1 MKLETEM
8 RNRNIKRLL
17 SLALAAAGI
26 TSFCQSAL
34 AQNGSYRI
42 AVMPFAVNEYMS
54 RWVKEMQQHPL
65 VKDGSVKLTV
75 LDGKSDAMVQS
86 NQFDTA
92 ITQKFDAIIVAPV
105 DYQAAAAP
113 IARAAAAKIP
123 VVGSVTT
130 ANSDKL
136 FAYVG
141 TNDIEG
147 GRLVATQ
154 LISQLRGKGNIVILE
169 GPIGNSP
176 QLMRRKGIDAVLA
189 ANPGIKVLASKPGN
203 WSRAE
208 GMSVTEDWLTRYGK
222 TINGVISENDAMSLG
237 AIEAFKLKQIDPKTV
252 PVVSIDGDRGG
263 QLAVKDGDLFTL
275 YKDAHCEGQGALDL
289 AVRAVAGPSYQP
301 KSDCWAKTMQWKD
314 GTAKQYDVPWVP
326 LTKANVDT
334 YLNKL

>member
-1 MKLETEM
+1 M
-8 RNRNIKRLL
+8 RKFNGFIG
-17 SLALAAAGI
+17 LAAAAM
-26 TSFCQSAL
+26 SAAL
-34 AQNGSYRI
+34 YCNMATAQDGKYRI

-65 VKDGSVKLTV
+65 VKDGTVKMTV
-75 LDGKSDAMVQS
+75 LDGKYDAMVQS

-105 DYQAAAAP
+105 DFQAAAAP
-113 IARAAAAKIP
+113 IARAAAAHIP

-141 TNDIEG
+141 TNDVEG
-147 GRLVATQ
+147 GRLETQ
-154 LISQLRGKGNIVILE
+154 QLVNELKGKGNIVILE

-208 GMSVTEDWLTRYGK
+208 GLSVTEDWLTRYGK
-222 TINGVISENDAMSLG
+222 SINGIISQNDAMSLG
-237 AIEAFKLKQIDPKTV
+237 AIEALKLKQIDPTTM
-252 PVVSIDGDRGG
+252 PVVSIDGDKGG
-263 QLAVKDGDLFTL
+263 QMAVKQGDLYTL
-275 YKDAHCEGQGALDL
+275 YKDAHCEGQGAMDL
-289 AVRAVAGPSYQP
+289 AIRAVAGPSYQP
-301 KSDCWAKTMQWKD
+301 KSDCWSKTLNWKN
-314 GTAKQYDVPWVP
+314 GAAKQYDVPWVP
-326 LTKANVDT
+326 LTKANIDQ
-334 YLNKL
+334 YLQ